1 MTSGGVLILGEIHDN
16 AAHHRL
22 QAAAVEEFARDVS
35 PKRPPVV
42 FEQLRA
48 DQKAGLESFN
58 ALSAGATAKKGTLD
72 DLKRLV
78 DWEKTSWSKH
88 IYDPLF
94 SAAIANDLPIHAGDV
109 ARVEIR
115 KAAKDGEAA
124 LAPELRSQLGLD
136 VSLEESLDAAS
147 IKEIEASHCGALPKT
162 AFGGMAFAQRYRDA
176 HLADAVLNAAA
187 SGGSAFLIAG
197 NGHARTD
204 RGVPWYL
211 RQRAPG
217 KPVVSVMFVEVED
230 GKTDPQSYVPRGPD
244 GLPAADFIV
253 FTERSERGDPCEMM
267 RKK

>member
-16 AAHHRL
+16 AAHHVL
-22 QAAAVEEFARDVS
+22 QAAAVEEFAKLSS
-35 PKRPPVV
+35 PNRPAVV

-48 DQKAGLESFN
+48 DQEAGLETFRAQSE
-58 ALSAGATAKKGTLD
+58 GATAGKGTLD

-78 DWEKTSWSKH
+78 DWEKSSWSKH

-94 SAAIANDLPIHAGDV
+94 STAIANDLPIYAGDV
-109 ARVEIR
+109 ARAEIR
-115 KAAKDGEAA
+115 KAAKGGEAA
-124 LAPELRSQLGLD
+124 LEPELRTRLGLD
-136 VSLEESLDAAS
+136 VPLGESLDAAS
-147 IKEIEASHCGALPKT
+147 IEEIEASHCGALPKT

-176 HLADAVLNAAA
+176 HLADAVLTGMAN
-187 SGGSAFLIAG
+187 GGAFLIAG

-211 RQRAPG
+211 RKRAPG